1 MLSKLAKKMTSFFI
15 SRNLIEESRKEV
27 YDYSFEV
34 LLSTLLN
41 GLSLFIIALFSNTFL
56 YSILYVFAF
65 ILMRGS
71 AGGYHAKTHFG
82 CLILLLATYIVFL
95 LLIKFISGTILF
107 YLTII
112 FSVFSLISVFLFAPV
127 ENINN
132 PLTDEEKIKLA
143 RKSIVYSILILLIA
157 YSIIF
162 FAKDMKYSFS
172 LIFGLTS
179 VCLFLPIGKIWFLR
193 QSKRRK

>member
-15 SRNLIEESRKEV
+15 SRKLIEESKKEV
-27 YDYSFEV
+27 YDESGYIICPHTACGERVRRDAVNAGNSV
-34 LLSTLLN
+34 VVSTAHPAKFN
-41 GLSLFIIALFSNTFL
+41 
-56 YSILYVFAF
+56 
-65 ILMRGS
+65 S

-82 CLILLLATYIVFL
+82 CLILLLSTYIVFL

-132 PLTDEEKIKLA
+132 PLTNKEKIILA
-143 RKSIVYSILILLIA
+143 RKSILYTIIILSIVYIILSTAGKVHIG
-157 YSIIF
+157 
-162 FAKDMKYSFS
+162 FS
-172 LIFGLTS
+172 LTCGLTT
-179 VCLFLPIGKIWFLR
+179 VCLFLPIGKFVIN
-193 QSKRRK
+193 KNIKNK

>member
-1 MLSKLAKKMTSFFI
+1 MLSKIAKKMTSFFI
-15 SRNLIEESRKEV
+15 SRNLIEESKKEV
-27 YDYSFEV
+27 YDYSFEI

-82 CLILLLATYIVFL
+82 CLILLLSTYTVFL

-112 FSVFSLISVFLFAPV
+112 FSVFSLISVFIFAPV

-132 PLTDEEKIKLA
+132 PLTDKEKIKLS

-162 FAKDMKYSFS
+162 VAKEMKYSFS

-179 VCLFLPIGKIWFLR
+179 VCLFLPIGKIGFLC
-193 QSKRRK
+193 QSQRRK

>member
-15 SRNLIEESRKEV
+15 SRKLIEESKKEV
-27 YDYSFEV
+27 YDYSFEI

-41 GLSLFIIALFSNTFL
+41 GLFLFIIALTSRTFL

-65 ILMRGS
+65 IFMRGS

-82 CLILLLATYIVFL
+82 CLILLLSTYIVFL

-132 PLTDEEKIKLA
+132 PLTNKEKIILA
-143 RKSIVYSILILLIA
+143 RKSILYTIIILSIVYIILSTAGKVHIG
-157 YSIIF
+157 
-162 FAKDMKYSFS
+162 FS
-172 LIFGLTS
+172 LTCGLTT
-179 VCLFLPIGKIWFLR
+179 VCLFLPIGKFVIN
-193 QSKRRK
+193 KNIKNK